1 MKYSFYIESD
11 YKDGEESDYV
21 CDASPEWVELHVR
34 DFCKHLYHER
44 DGWEWMKD
52 TSERVVIVGEDE
64 SVRYFSF
71 ELEYEPTFFTLEVK
85 Q

>member
-11 YKDGEESDYV
+11 YKDREESDYV
-21 CDASPEWVELHVR
+21 YDESPEWVELHVR
-34 DFCKHLYHER
+34 DFCKHLYYER

-52 TSERVVIVGEDE
+52 TSERIVVVGEDG
-64 SVRYFSF
+64 SVRCFSF